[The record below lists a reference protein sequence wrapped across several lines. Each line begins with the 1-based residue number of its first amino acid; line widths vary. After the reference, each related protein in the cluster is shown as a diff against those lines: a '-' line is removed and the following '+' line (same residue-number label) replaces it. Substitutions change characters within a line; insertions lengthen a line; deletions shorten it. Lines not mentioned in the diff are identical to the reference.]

1 MRLEQFD
8 GTNTAVKALK
18 ANFNFDL
25 DLSKLNKIKTREMLV
40 QFHNMIKES
49 KKKGSHTSHNNP
61 SYLKALMIAEALT
74 THYKSFSNT
83 KIIVE
88 NQEVEKAQV
97 TLAAQELVDQ
107 IQKMVEQV
115 NDMLVKELPALTD
128 SIQSE
133 IGVNESQAYSQAA
146 GGALTQLNQTLSQ
159 TRLALADALNQLTNL
174 EGGDFSAPTNG
185 GGEMAVTDIAAQSG
199 PGGAEVAGAEVQAP
213 ADIPASPEEP
223 EELGGAVG
231 RAKR

>member
-8 GTNTAVKALK
+8 GTNAAVKALK
-18 ANFNFDL
+18 ANFNYDL

-49 KKKGSHTSHNNP
+49 KKSGIYNSHNNP
-61 SYLKALMIAEALT
+61 SYLKALMITEALT
-74 THYKSFSNT
+74 THYKSFQNT

-97 TLAAQELVDQ
+97 TLAAQELVDE

-133 IGVNESQAYSQAA
+133 IGVNESQAYNQAA
-146 GGALTQLNQTLSQ
+146 SGALTQLNQTLSQ
-159 TRLALADALNQLTNL
+159 TRIALADALNQLTNL
-174 EGGDFSAPTNG
+174 EGGDFSAPTSG
-185 GGEMAVTDIAAQSG
+185 GDMAVTDIGAQA
-199 PGGAEVAGAEVQAP
+199 GGAPAANPEMP
-213 ADIPASPEEP
+213 ADVPAAPEEP
-223 EELGGAVG
+223 DELGGAVG